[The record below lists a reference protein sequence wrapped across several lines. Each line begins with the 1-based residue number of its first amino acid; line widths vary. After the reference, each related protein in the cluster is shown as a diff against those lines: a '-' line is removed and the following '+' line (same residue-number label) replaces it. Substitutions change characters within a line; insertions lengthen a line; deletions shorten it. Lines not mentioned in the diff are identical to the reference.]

1 MPTLNI
7 PRTRTLLEQFD
18 FSTLF
23 IEQLNWSRPVTRRPG
38 AWQVEGVAYAY
49 THIAELAGVVV
60 MEVTGPDE
68 ALPPAKVREAVQKG
82 LTGLHRENLLIF
94 VDKLRTQSL
103 WRWVKRED
111 GKTYPREH
119 LYLKGQPG
127 DLFIS
132 KISGMVFDIS
142 RFDAQGKV
150 SLIAVSDALRNALD
164 VERVT
169 KKFFTEY
176 ADQRVKFTELIVG
189 IDDERQ
195 RRWYASVLLN
205 RLMFIY
211 FLQRKFLIDGGE
223 RDYLQK
229 KLAQTATQFGADNYY
244 EVFLQPLFFEGFA
257 RPERERSPQAKA
269 LLGTVPYLNG
279 GLFLEHKI
287 EEAYRGKITIPDA
300 AFANLFGLFE
310 HYSWNLDDTPEGQPD
325 EINPDV
331 LGYIFE
337 KYINQKEFGA
347 YYTRPEITEYLC
359 EHTIH
364 QLILDTL
371 NANQDIPGLPPV
383 RHYHDIGDLL
393 THLDAPVCRRLLYEV
408 LPHLSLLDPACG
420 SGAFLVAAMKTL
432 VNIYGAITG
441 RIEYL
446 GDKSLTVWLADT
458 RKDHRSLNY
467 HIKRKIITENLYG
480 VDIMEE
486 GADIARLRL
495 FLALVSS
502 VKTVDELEPL
512 PNIDFNILAGN
523 SLIGLLHV
531 NENDFNGRLQLYG
544 SYSEVVA
551 EKNRLVANYRG
562 LAEQKGFRNDLQILR
577 DDIQQKIA
585 EAGETLDELLLDE
598 FLTLKIQF
606 EQATWDVVMGKEGKA
621 KKRSPNLFDIR
632 DLQPFHWGYQF
643 DEILKHGGF
652 DAIITNPPWEIFKPQ
667 AKEFLTDYAVGI
679 TKNKMTIKEFEE
691 KQTEALSDDNVRQ
704 EWEAFLSRFPH
715 VSAYYRSA
723 KQYENQISV
732 VNGKKAGTDINL
744 YKLFTEQCY
753 NLLRTGGQCGIVL
766 PSGLYTDLGTK
777 QLRELLFDSTH
788 ITGLFCFENRK
799 LIFEGVDSRFKFI
812 VLTFGKTG
820 RTEAFPAAFMRHD
833 VAELREFPNR
843 GALDI
848 SVEMVRRLSPD
859 SFSIIEFKSDMDVCI
874 AEKMLSF
881 PLLGE
886 KIEGTWNL
894 VLATEFHMTNDSRLF
909 RTTSGI
915 NRLPLYEGKMI
926 HQFTHTWGEP
936 KYWIDEREARK
947 ALGGRTGDNGQFL
960 NYQRYRTAH
969 REIARSVDERSMICS
984 ILPRNVFANHKLHV
998 SRDLLSGNILCYI
1011 CAMFNSFVYDFSLR
1025 MRGIGSITM
1034 SVTYQMT
1041 MPRLTEKDAA
1051 FAPIVERAAKLICTT
1066 PEFDDLAREVGL
1078 KSHVYGATDMFE
1090 RAQLRAELDGL
1101 IAHLY
1106 GLTEAEFVHILSTFP
1121 IVAEPVKVAAQNAYR
1136 DVARGLIQ

>member
-7 PRTRTLLEQFD
+7 PRTRKLLEDFD

-23 IEQLNWSRPVTRRPG
+23 IEELNWSRPVTRRPG
-38 AWQVEGVAYAY
+38 EWQHEGVAYAY
-49 THIAELAGVVV
+49 RHIAELAGVVV
-60 MEVTGPDE
+60 MEVTGPEE

-94 VDKLRTQSL
+94 VDKQRTQSL

-111 GKTYPREH
+111 GKTFPREH

-142 RFDAQGKV
+142 RFDAHGKV

-176 ADQRVKFTELIVG
+176 ADQRVKFTELIAG

-211 FLQRKFLIDGGE
+211 FLQRKLLIDGGE

-229 KLAQTATQFGADNYY
+229 KLVQTVTQYGKDNYY
-244 EVFLQPLFFEGFA
+244 EAFLQPLFFEGFA

-269 LLGTVPYLNG
+269 LLGIIPYLNG

-287 EEAYRGKITIPDA
+287 EEAYRSKIFVPDA

-371 NANQDIPGLPPV
+371 NRNQDIPGLAPV
-383 RHYHDIGDLL
+383 RRYHDIGDLL
-393 THLDAPVCRRLLYEV
+393 THLDAPVCRRLLYDV

-441 RIEYL
+441 RIDYL
-446 GDKSLTVWLADT
+446 SDASLTHWLNTT

-467 HIKRKIITENLYG
+467 HIKRKIVTENLYG

-551 EKNRLVANYRG
+551 EKNRLVASYRD
-562 LAEQKGFRNDLQILR
+562 LAEQKAFRNDLQTLR

-585 EAGETLDELLLDE
+585 AAGETLDELLLDE
-598 FLTLKIQF
+598 FRALKIPF
-606 EQATWDVVMGKEGKA
+606 EQATWDTATGKEGKPT
-621 KKRSPNLFDIR
+621 KRPVNLTDIKN
-632 DLQPFHWGYQF
+632 LQPFHWGYQF
-643 DEILKHGGF
+643 DEILKRGGF

-667 AKEFLTDYAVGI
+667 AKEFLTDYAEGI

-691 KQTEALSDDNVRQ
+691 KQAEALSDDKVRIK
-704 EWEAFLSRFPH
+704 WEAYLSRFPH

-732 VNGKKAGTDINL
+732 VKGKKAGTDINL

-753 NLLRTGGQCGIVL
+753 NLLRPGGQCGIVL
-766 PSGLYTDLGTK
+766 PSGLYTDMGTK
-777 QLRELLFDSTH
+777 QLRELLFGCTH

-799 LIFEGVDSRFKFI
+799 EIFEGVHRSFKFI
-812 VLTFGKTG
+812 VLTFGKVKHTD
-820 RTEAFPAAFMRHD
+820 TFPAAFMRHD
-833 VAELREFPNR
+833 VAELRDFPHR
-843 GALDI
+843 GALEI
-848 SVEMVRRLSPD
+848 SVEMVHRLSPD
-859 SFSIIEFKSDMDVCI
+859 SLSVMEFKDETDVHI
-874 AEKMLSF
+874 AEKMLHF

-894 VLATEFHMTNDSRLF
+894 VLTNEFHMTNDSKLF
-909 RTTSGI
+909 RTVPGLGH
-915 NRLPLYEGKMI
+915 LPLYEGKMI
-926 HQFTHTWGEP
+926 HQFTHEWGKP
-936 KYWIDEREARK
+936 KYWIDEQEGRK
-947 ALGGRTGDNGQFL
+947 SLCGRAGDNGQVL
-960 NYQRYRTAH
+960 DYQGYRLAH
-969 REIARSVDERSMICS
+969 RSIARSTDERTMIATV
-984 ILPRNVFANHKLHV
+984 LPRKTFYAHSLNATRGKMAGAHV
-998 SRDLLSGNILCYI
+998 LVISALL
-1011 CAMFNSFVYDFSLR
+1011 NSFVFDGFLR
-1025 MRGIGSITM
+1025 QKVSGNLTM
-1034 SVTYQMT
+1034 FYIYQMPV
-1041 MPRLTEKDAA
+1041 PRLTSKDAMYL
-1051 FAPIVERAAKLICTT
+1051 PVVERAARLICTA

-1078 KSHVYGATDMFE
+1078 KGHVDGATDLFE

-1101 IAHLY
+1101 VAHLY
-1106 GLTEAEFVHILSTFP
+1106 GLTEAEFVHILSAFP
-1121 IVAEPVKVAAQNAYR
+1121 LVAEPVKIAAQNAYR
-1136 DVARGLIQ
+1136 DVARGLIK